1 MNVQSIRD
9 VQRTQFIECVLGI
22 SLTADDACVLMEG
35 RTPLNIKERIEYEIN
50 LYEGFLDGLAKKIG
64 SIPSNV
70 QKTFTAATDVLKF
83 IYNVISDKTGA
94 NLKKA
99 IEIITR
105 NAKALYQRMK
115 RAAAKLSDKIK
126 KAMEPIIQWLDAK
139 IPSFFTIKSDVDDN
153 DEVKGDGGNWK
164 KFLLMLLGGCLL
176 IALIEIPNIAK
187 SFGED
192 RLKDGLGLM
201 LKSTKDITTKLLSEP
216 QVAAA
221 ASGGAAISA
230 IMLPLLKIYAGA
242 KILQKINDEL
252 LDSNAWLKK

>member
-1 MNVQSIRD
+1 MKKSIKHI
-9 VQRTQFIECVLGI
+9 QHTQFIENVLGI
-22 SLTADDACVLMEG
+22 SLSLEQSCCLMEG
-35 RTPLNIKERIEYEIN
+35 KVPNELRERIQYEMA

-64 SIPSNV
+64 EIPKNI
-70 QKTFTAATDVLKF
+70 QKTFVAAADVLKF
-83 IYNVISDKTGA
+83 IYNVIADKTGQ

-99 IEIITR
+99 IEIIIR

-115 RAAAKLSDKIK
+115 KAVARLSDKIK
-126 KAMEPIIQWLDAK
+126 QAMEPIIQWLDAK

-176 IALIEIPNIAK
+176 IALVEIPNIAK

-192 RLKDGLGLM
+192 KLKDGLGLM
-201 LKSTKDITTKLLSEP
+201 LKSTKDITAKLLSEP